1 MDLLIGLIIIIIDQ
15 IIKSII
21 SINLTYGTSIGK
33 FIKITNISNTGIA
46 YGIGQGRKVII
57 IIGNIIIIYLLLKF
71 LIKNYK
77 NLTNIVKF
85 SLVIIISGGLSNLV
99 DRIFRGYVVDY
110 IDISKVIN
118 YPVFNIAD
126 ISIVVGVILLVVY
139 IIVNT
144 IKKQES
150 K

>member
-57 IIGNIIIIYLLLKF
+57 IIVNIIIIYLLLKF

-110 IDISKVIN
+110 IDISKVIK

-126 ISIVVGVILLVVY
+126 ISIVVGVFLLVVY